1 MVKPVNG
8 SLGGAFSRL
17 LHLLILGTV
26 TIGAPSL
33 AWADDDDDDGGGD
46 EGGGEETGGGGEE
59 DPETGDEPED
69 PKDQPPMTAGGLF
82 TIKTYPVNELQRPL
96 TMTQKITQLRLGLGT
111 DLSAKTAFEFFGVSL
126 DGRYGLQDN
135 FTLLGGFSGDY
146 NFKAFSVSAGF
157 EGALAYDLFD
167 IRVQAKLY
175 RAAAVSDLDDGLG
188 PLFGGGDNRS
198 AEEGTTGVPTNFAAQ
213 AAPQFSVD
221 LGFPFRY
228 AATPQVA
235 IVALETLISFDFNS
249 VKRGNGKG
257 DPTMNLESCFAV
269 PDGVKT
275 VDQNNCT
282 EDGIKPDLAP
292 SLGIASNPIP
302 QLSLV
307 LFAQLQIRDFDTTNQ
322 FTIPATARVQFSP
335 NQKFDIGLEFKFL
348 NLKPID
354 PDGDAGPAEAPS
366 PIDQRFMNMYVQ
378 ARY

>member
-8 SLGGAFSRL
+8 SLSGRL
-17 LHLLILGTV
+17 LFLLALGTV
-26 TIGAPSL
+26 TIAAPRG
-33 AWADDDDDDGGGD
+33 AWAEEEEEGDDGGGD
-46 EGGGEETGGGGEE
+46 EPTTS
-59 DPETGDEPED
+59 DPDEPEGDEPED
-69 PKDQPPMTAGGLF
+69 PKDQPAITSGGLF
-82 TIKTYPVNELQRPL
+82 TIKSYPINELQRPL

-126 DGRYGLQDN
+126 DARYGLQDN
-135 FTLLGGFSGDY
+135 FTLVGGFSGDY
-146 NFKAFSVSAGF
+146 NFKAFNISAGF

-167 IRVQAKLY
+167 IKVQARVY
-175 RAAAVSDLDDGLG
+175 RPAAVSDLDDGLP
-188 PLFGGGDNRS
+188 PLFGTGDDKS
-198 AEEGTTGVPTNFAAQ
+198 AEEGTTGVPTNFAAG
-213 AAPQFSVD
+213 ASPQFSVD

-228 AATPQVA
+228 AATPQIA
-235 IVALETLISFDFNS
+235 IVALETLISFDFNAI
-249 VKRGNGKG
+249 KRGNGKG
-257 DPTMNLESCFAV
+257 NPAVNLESCFAV

-282 EDGIKPDLAP
+282 EDGVKPDLAP

>member
-1 MVKPVNG
+1 MNG
-8 SLGGAFSRL
+8 SLGGKL
-17 LHLLILGTV
+17 LLLLALGTV
-26 TIGAPSL
+26 TIAAPST
-33 AWADDDDDDGGGD
+33 AFADEEEDDGDDGGGD
-46 EGGGEETGGGGEE
+46 EPSGG
-59 DPETGDEPED
+59 DPDEPEGDEPED
-69 PKDQPPMTAGGLF
+69 PKEQPPITAGGLF
-82 TIKTYPVNELQRPL
+82 TIKSYPINELQRPL

-126 DGRYGLQDN
+126 DARYGLQDN
-135 FTLLGGFSGDY
+135 FTLVGGFSGDY

-167 IRVQAKLY
+167 IRLQARLY
-175 RAAAVSDLDDGLG
+175 RPAVVSDLDDGQP
-188 PLFGGGDNRS
+188 PLFGGGGNVL
-198 AEEGTTGVPTNFAAQ
+198 EEGVTGVPTNFAAG
-213 AAPQFSVD
+213 ASPQFSVD

-228 AATPQVA
+228 AATPQIA
-235 IVALETLISFDFNS
+235 IVALETLISFDFNG

-257 DPTMNLESCFAV
+257 NPANNLESCFAV
-269 PDGVKT
+269 PAGGKT
-275 VDQNNCT
+275 VDQANCT
-282 EDGIKPDLAP
+282 EDGVKPDLAP

-322 FTIPATARVQFSP
+322 FTIPATARIQFSP

-348 NLKPID
+348 NLKPLD
-354 PDGDAGPAEAPS
+354 PDGEGPAESPS